1 MTRAKL
7 VEEARAKGI
16 DVPQKATRAEVA
28 RMIQE
33 HDQAAIAATNGTTP
47 EVEQEAVHGLIV
59 AKRVDEQGGISVD
72 VVPIGNATVL
82 EAPAL
87 LAMGLRAAK
96 ERVGME

>member
-1 MTRAKL
+1 MTRQKL
-7 VEEARAKGI
+7 VEEAKSKGI
-16 DVPQKATRAEVA
+16 DVPQKATRAEIA
-28 RMIQE
+28 RLLQA
-33 HDQAAIAATNGTTP
+33 HDQNGSAPAQAP
-47 EVEQEAVHGLIV
+47 EVEQEAVNGLIV